1 MATGEKKFFQITNDT
16 KNKQTNLRV
25 KGVEI
30 VKLYIVS
37 NNYKTIRL
45 YKTFDITA
53 HIFFV
58 GQKCFSDVKNKRSI
72 TKVSTS

>member
-1 MATGEKKFFQITNDT
+1 MATGEKMFFQIPNDT
-16 KNKQTNLRV
+16 KNQQTNLRV

-45 YKTFDITA
+45 YKTFVITVQ
-53 HIFFV
+53 IFFFRTNV
-58 GQKCFSDVKNKRSI
+58 FFRCQK
-72 TKVSTS
+72 